1 MSASPVRQ
9 RWPDSLF
16 GRLALL
22 LVAVAIASHVLAL
35 SLMFELRPGGP
46 PPEPPPARALAPGMT
61 GSPLVRPGPP
71 HGPPVSGMLLDIG
84 VRLGAVL
91 IAAWVGARW
100 LSAPLRRLAGGT
112 QALAADIRR
121 APLPL
126 EGPAECREAGAVI
139 NRLQQSILAQMDE
152 RDRFVAAV
160 SHDLRTPLTRLAL
173 RVESLD
179 DAGERE
185 RFGRDIRAM
194 ETMIRATLGYLQGD
208 AAEEEWT
215 VLELGSLLSSVAED
229 RQDCGQP
236 VTWPASASDARPL
249 RVKARV
255 SALRRALD
263 NLVDNALFYGGTAEL
278 GLLVDGDRVR
288 VSVADHGPG
297 IPEHALEQVL
307 QPFVRLDASRNR
319 HTGGTG
325 LGLAVVA
332 DTARRHGGRVEL
344 GNRPGGGLLAQLV
357 LPLVDRAARQTA

>member
-1 MSASPVRQ
+1 MTRVR
-9 RWPDSLF
+9 RLWPDSLF

-22 LVAVAIASHVLAL
+22 LVAVALVSHVLAL
-35 SLMFELRPGGP
+35 SLLFELRPGGP
-46 PPEPPPARALAPGMT
+46 PGPPPAPALVAGMPPPMHAP
-61 GSPLVRPGPP
+61 PGPP
-71 HGPPVSGMLLDIG
+71 HGPPLSGMLLDIG

-91 IAAWVGARW
+91 LAAWVGARW

-121 APLPL
+121 EPLPL

-139 NRLQQSILAQMDE
+139 NQLRQSILTQMDE

-173 RVESLD
+173 RVESLA
-179 DAGERE
+179 DATERE

-208 AAEEEWT
+208 AAEGDWIA
-215 VLELGSLLSSVAED
+215 LDLASLLHSAAED

-236 VTWPASASDARPL
+236 VHWPAAVADTPAV

-255 SALRRALD
+255 CALRRALD
-263 NLVDNALFYGGTAEL
+263 NLIDNALFYGGSAEL
-278 GLLVDGDRVR
+278 GLRVEAGEAR
-288 VSVADHGPG
+288 VTVADRGPG
-297 IPEHALEQVL
+297 IPPEARERVL
-307 QPFVRLDASRNR
+307 QPFVRLEASRNR

-325 LGLAVVA
+325 LGLAVVN
-332 DTARRHGGRVEL
+332 DIVRRHGGRVVL
-344 GNRPGGGLLAQLV
+344 SDRPRGGLVAELV
-357 LPLVDRAARQTA
+357 LPLLPA